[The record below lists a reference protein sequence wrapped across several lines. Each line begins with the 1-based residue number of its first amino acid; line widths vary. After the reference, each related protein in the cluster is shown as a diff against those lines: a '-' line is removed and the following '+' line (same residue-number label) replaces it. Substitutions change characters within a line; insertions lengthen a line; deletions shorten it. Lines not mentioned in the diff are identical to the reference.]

1 MARIQ
6 ILTEHEEKKFNE
18 PPIFSLQD
26 RKYYFYIN
34 EELLNKLYEKIQ
46 TKNICYVILQIGYLK
61 ARNSFFSNE
70 YNEDIQYIEEK
81 FSLKFNPQLPERTK
95 RYYHNIIR
103 ELVDINIPTKE
114 DLVSLSQLSL
124 ELANLF
130 QDRKKIFWAL
140 VNKSRELKIEIP
152 SYRTLTEIIAEAIN
166 IQKSAL
172 LEKLTNFESNE
183 SLKKLDIF
191 LDKDDKFKNKY
202 QIGSFRRLEHST
214 AQKKIRK
221 SLSHFQTIKTIF
233 VLNKNIID
241 SIGLTSKI
249 AQYYAIW
256 INKSRSSQLLQ
267 QEELDNKFYLLCF
280 VYYQYLIRND
290 NLIDRFI
297 SVIQSFKTSLLREH
311 KEFVYENV
319 EEKNKTIQSYKELI
333 LQILDDI
340 DNCADNSTLDA
351 MNRIHQIKQ
360 YITEQRELLNQN
372 YNASSIINENKS
384 KFDLIESKSRSLQ
397 GQLSG
402 IIKAIEFDEKTSD
415 KSIIKAINYFK
426 ESNNFQNAP
435 QDFLEDEE
443 KIILINEEGF
453 RTSLYKALLF
463 YHVSNHIK
471 NGTLNLKYSYR
482 YKSFEKYLIDKETW
496 DTNKNE
502 LLKEHNLLD
511 LISFDSFISPISQ
524 KLDNSYY
531 QTNMNII
538 KDINTNFKKTSSAFI
553 LKTPSLE
560 KFEEDDTI
568 NKYLPINN
576 FISIIEILNTINKHI
591 NFLNAFSHYNIKST
605 TKASEHSLL
614 ASILGYGC
622 NIPEFIIFKK
632 PILKNLYLWY
642 L

>member
-1 MARIQ
+1 MNLHFFHYKIEN
-6 ILTEHEEKKFNE
+6 T
-18 PPIFSLQD
+18 IFTLV
-26 RKYYFYIN
+26 K
-34 EELLNKLYEKIQ
+34 KLYEKIQ

-61 ARNSFFSNE
+61 ARNSFFNNE
-70 YNEDIQYIEEK
+70 YNEDIHYIEEK

-103 ELVDINIPTKE
+103 ELVSINIPTKE
-114 DLVSLSQLSL
+114 DLVILSQLAL
-124 ELANLF
+124 QLANLF

-140 VNKSRELKIEIP
+140 VNKSRELKLEIP
-152 SYRTLTEIIAEAIN
+152 SYRTLTEIIAESIN
-166 IQKSAL
+166 IQKSSII
-172 LEKLTNFESNE
+172 EKLINFESNE
-183 SLKKLDIF
+183 SLKRLDIF
-191 LDKDDKFKNKY
+191 LDKDEKFKNKY

-241 SIGLTSKI
+241 SIGITSKI

-340 DNCADNSTLDA
+340 HNCADNSTLDA
-351 MNRIHQIKQ
+351 INRIHQIKQ
-360 YITEQRELLNQN
+360 YINEQRELLNKKDN
-372 YNASSIINENKS
+372 DSSIFNENKS
-384 KFDLIESKSRSLQ
+384 KFDLVESKSRSLQ

-443 KIILINEEGF
+443 KIILINEDGF

-496 DTNKNE
+496 DINKNE

-511 LISFDSFISPISQ
+511 LMSFDNFITPISK

-531 QTNMNII
+531 
-538 KDINTNFKKTSSAFI
+538 S
-553 LKTPSLE
+553 
-560 KFEEDDTI
+560 
-568 NKYLPINN
+568 NKPA
-576 FISIIEILNTINKHI
+576 K
-591 NFLNAFSHYNIKST
+591 
-605 TKASEHSLL
+605 
-614 ASILGYGC
+614 C
-622 NIPEFIIFKK
+622 
-632 PILKNLYLWY
+632 
-642 L
+642 

>member
-511 LISFDSFISPISQ
+511 LISFDSFISPISK

-576 FISIIEILNTINKHI
+576 FISIIEILNTINKGH
-591 NFLNAFSHYNIKST
+591 L
-605 TKASEHSLL
+605 
-614 ASILGYGC
+614 
-622 NIPEFIIFKK
+622 
-632 PILKNLYLWY
+632 
-642 L
+642 

>member
-70 YNEDIQYIEEK
+70 NNEDIQYIEEK

-511 LISFDSFISPISQ
+511 LISFDSFISPISK

-576 FISIIEILNTINKHI
+576 FISIIEILNTINKGH
-591 NFLNAFSHYNIKST
+591 L
-605 TKASEHSLL
+605 
-614 ASILGYGC
+614 
-622 NIPEFIIFKK
+622 
-632 PILKNLYLWY
+632 
-642 L
+642 